1 MAGFEVST
9 GGPGVADCELK
20 TRFILEKQMRP
31 RGDRDKS
38 CEPARMIAGPL
49 QQSLKEARLAGCGFE
64 HTEDR
69 RESEE
74 KMGLRGSQWASGG
87 ASGQRGQKRG
97 DDLEL
102 QVLLVPIA
110 IRASL

>member
-1 MAGFEVST
+1 MKPLPHHYDSHLT
-9 GGPGVADCELK
+9 GGPSGHAQVSAGGLPALRAAPPVEYDG
-20 TRFILEKQMRP
+20 P
-31 RGDRDKS
+31 GDAWS
-38 CEPARMIAGPL
+38 PEHL
-49 QQSLKEARLAGCGFE
+49 LLASIQTCFFV
-64 HTEDR
+64 
-69 RESEE
+69 
-74 KMGLRGSQWASGG
+74 GLRGSQWASGG